1 MDWQLIPLFVA
12 IGCVVGFL
20 AGLLG
25 VGGAVT
31 MTPVL
36 MIIFTREGLPPEH
49 IVHIAVATS
58 LATIMFTSISS
69 MRAHARRGAVLWRV
83 VWALAPGIVLGSL
96 VGPQLVA
103 GMSSGL
109 LAALFGVAAVFG
121 VFTGVSAVR
130 MLMNLKPKPMRE
142 LPGKAGLFGVG
153 ATIGVVSSMVGA
165 GGAFLSVPFMT
176 WCNVRIHNAVATSAA
191 LGFPIAAAGTLG
203 YVIAGL
209 RQSAMPP
216 LTIGYVYLPALAG
229 IVVASMLV
237 APLGVALAHR
247 WPVTT
252 LRRAFACLLFAI
264 SGYMMWK
271 AASLAGVL
279 E

>member
-1 MDWQLIPLFVA
+1 MDWQLIPLFLA
-12 IGCVVGFL
+12 IGCIVGFL

-36 MIIFTREGLPPEH
+36 MIIFTRQGLPPEH

-96 VGPQLVA
+96 VGPQIVA

-109 LAALFGVAAVFG
+109 LAALFGV
-121 VFTGVSAVR
+121 FTGVSAAR
-130 MLMNLKPKPMRE
+130 MLMNLEPKPLRQ
-142 LPGKAGLFGVG
+142 LPGKAGLFGAG

-176 WCNVRIHNAVATSAA
+176 RCNVRIHNAVATSAA
-191 LGFPIAAAGTLG
+191 LGFPIAAAGTRRG
-203 YVIAGL
+203 EHAG
-209 RQSAMPP
+209 RTARSGARAP
-216 LTIGYVYLPALAG
+216 LAG
-229 IVVASMLV
+229 DHAKARVRLSAVRDFGLYDVEGREPERRARIGFPICGTQD
-237 APLGVALAHR
+237 APKPLYERGVA
-247 WPVTT
+247 
-252 LRRAFACLLFAI
+252 
-264 SGYMMWK
+264 
-271 AASLAGVL
+271 
-279 E
+279 

>member
-1 MDWQLIPLFVA
+1 VDWQLIPLFLA
-12 IGCVVGFL
+12 IGCIVGFL

-36 MIIFTREGLPPEH
+36 MIIFTRQGLPAEH

-96 VGPQLVA
+96 VGPQIVA

-109 LAALFGVAAVFG
+109 LAALFG

-130 MLMNLKPKPMRE
+130 MLMNLEPKPLRQ
-142 LPGKAGLFGVG
+142 LPGKAGLFGAG
-153 ATIGVVSSMVGA
+153 ATIGIVSSMVGA

-271 AASLAGVL
+271 AASLSGVL
-279 E
+279 G